1 MRTIEVD
8 KCTKVIMLPEEYQVK
23 RLVVTMPWVK
33 QVWQGQNVQVYARHE
48 DLGQK
53 PYLPDGMLELKRF
66 GEPAERF
73 KVVEV

>member
-1 MRTIEVD
+1 
-8 KCTKVIMLPEEYQVK
+8 
-23 RLVVTMPWVK
+23 MPWTK
-33 QVWQGQNVQVYARHE
+33 QIWQGRNVQVYARHK

-53 PYLPDGMLELKRF
+53 PYLPDGLLELKKF